1 MGKTSKRYIFED
13 MPVLKA
19 VLKLAIPSVIGQ
31 LILVIYNLAD
41 TFFIGLASNSEY
53 FVSNGLTNAL
63 VSGVGICTPVFMI
76 ISAISNLFGIGA
88 GSVMSRSSGKK
99 NYARHD
105 NAAGFAIYG
114 CLFSLI
120 IYSLLS
126 LALVNPITSFLA
138 SGDQAIMGYAR
149 TYIIITVVICGIP
162 TGLNTLFSHLLR
174 AEGKSFNAS
183 FGIALGGVLN
193 VLLDPLFMFVIC
205 DIKDAALA
213 AALATG
219 VSNVIALLYYVIF
232 YVRHK
237 ENTYIPIKFSKDYF
251 KEGVPSEV
259 LRIGLPA
266 CLMTLC
272 ENISYMVLDFL
283 IGSFAAEEAT
293 RRAAL
298 AGVSAAKKVNMFAH
312 SIARGM
318 TQGVLPLIG
327 YNKSSGKRQRMKKIV
342 FTSMGITTG
351 VAVICMLINIFLAQ
365 PLSSIFLHEQSALEF
380 SGLYLIIFS
389 IGAPFSAI
397 AYSVISFFQA
407 VGKAWRSL
415 ILALL
420 RKGILDIP
428 LMFIIPLIHNN
439 GKGTGIVMATPIA
452 DIVCCIVAV
461 ILFAYY
467 LKKHGKDKVHVTK
480 GEIQNEPAN

>member
-1 MGKTSKRYIFED
+1 
-13 MPVLKA
+13 
-19 VLKLAIPSVIGQ
+19 
-31 LILVIYNLAD
+31 
-41 TFFIGLASNSEY
+41 
-53 FVSNGLTNAL
+53 
-63 VSGVGICTPVFMI
+63 
-76 ISAISNLFGIGA
+76 
-88 GSVMSRSSGKK
+88 
-99 NYARHD
+99 
-105 NAAGFAIYG
+105 
-114 CLFSLI
+114 
-120 IYSLLS
+120 
-126 LALVNPITSFLA
+126 
-138 SGDQAIMGYAR
+138 
-149 TYIIITVVICGIP
+149 
-162 TGLNTLFSHLLR
+162 
-174 AEGKSFNAS
+174 
-183 FGIALGGVLN
+183 
-193 VLLDPLFMFVIC
+193 
-205 DIKDAALA
+205 
-213 AALATG
+213 
-219 VSNVIALLYYVIF
+219 
-232 YVRHK
+232 
-237 ENTYIPIKFSKDYF
+237 
-251 KEGVPSEV
+251 
-259 LRIGLPA
+259 
-266 CLMTLC
+266 MTLC

-283 IGSFAAEEAT
+283 IGSFAAEET
-293 RRAAL
+293 IRRAAL

-365 PLSSIFLHEQSALEF
+365 PLSSIFLHEQTALEF

-389 IGAPFSAI
+389 IGAPFSAV

-428 LMFIIPLIHNN
+428 LMFIIPLIYNN

-452 DIVCCIVAV
+452 DIICCIVAV

>member
-1 MGKTSKRYIFED
+1 MDKANKIYIFEK

-41 TFFIGLASNSEY
+41 TFFIGLASNSDY

-88 GSVMSRSSGKK
+88 GSVMSRSSGKR
-99 NYARHD
+99 NYERQT

-114 CLFSLI
+114 CLLSLI
-120 IYSLLS
+120 IYSLFS
-126 LALVNPITSFLA
+126 LLLVNPIISFLA
-138 SGDQAIMGYAR
+138 NGDATIMGYAK
-149 TYIIITVVICGIP
+149 TYIITTVVICGVP

-174 AEGKSFNAS
+174 AEGRSFNAS
-183 FGIALGGVLN
+183 FGIAIGGILN
-193 VLLDPLFMFVIC
+193 VALDPLFMFVIC

-219 VSNVIALLYYVIF
+219 LSNIIAFIYYVIL
-232 YVRHK
+232 YIK
-237 ENTYIPIKFSKDYF
+237 IKNKTNIPIKFSKAYF
-251 KEGVPSEV
+251 MESIPGEV

-283 IGSFAAEEAT
+283 VGGFASEEIT

-327 YNKSSGKRQRMKKIV
+327 YNKSSGKRQRMKNIV
-342 FTSMGITTG
+342 FASMSITLAI
-351 VAVICMLINIFLAQ
+351 AVICLLINIFFAK
-365 PLSSIFLHEQSALEF
+365 PLSAIFLHDDSALEY
-380 SGLYLIIFS
+380 SSLYLLIFS

-428 LMFIIPLIHNN
+428 LMFIIPLLYNN

-452 DIVCCIVAV
+452 DIACCLLAV
-461 ILFAYY
+461 ILFTYY
-467 LKKHGKDKVHVTK
+467 LKKHGKDKNLTTDNQ
-480 GEIQNEPAN
+480 I